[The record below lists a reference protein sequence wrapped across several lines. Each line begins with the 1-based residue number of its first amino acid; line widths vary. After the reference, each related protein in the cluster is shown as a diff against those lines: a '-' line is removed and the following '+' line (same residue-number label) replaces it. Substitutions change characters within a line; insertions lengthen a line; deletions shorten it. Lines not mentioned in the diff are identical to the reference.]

1 MISYGIKEVYH
12 VSIKFETDEEQ
23 RSFNEW
29 YYESEIYPVVRGGT
43 SGNKRRV
50 GFYSKEDAERIR
62 DFLKTNGGHFTP
74 LLNKY

>member
-43 SGNKRRV
+43 SGIKDGSGFTRRKTL
-50 GFYSKEDAERIR
+50 KELGI
-62 DFLKTNGGHFTP
+62 F
-74 LLNKY
+74 